1 MVANFHNKM
10 SALLQPQLR
19 PLSCSVP
26 SDELINS
33 FVPAGNLGL
42 QSYNKFEST
51 FLNLFEAI
59 LQAVVIK
66 KQSKATGCPKK
77 LVTLFVKAIIFKPRI
92 ARGWYYTHF
101 DGDPPRL
108 ETSTHTLH

>member
-1 MVANFHNKM
+1 MHSRRVVLKKMVANFHNKM

-66 KQSKATGCPKK
+66 KQSKVK
-77 LVTLFVKAIIFKPRI
+77 LVFFPSLLVLIE
-92 ARGWYYTHF
+92 GN
-101 DGDPPRL
+101 GQ
-108 ETSTHTLH
+108 